1 MRTALPLLL
10 AVACATSFAQNVTL
24 NGRMGDRALLIIDGQ
39 ARTVAVGSTVAGV
52 KLLQWAGDDAKVDVN
67 GRVLLLTPGT
77 PVSMGSSGGGG
88 GGGRSIVLP
97 MSTGGHFMG
106 NGSIN
111 GRAVR
116 FMVDTGATV
125 VAMSAADA
133 DRIGLDYRK
142 GPPGYVNTANGTAPA
157 YRVNLNSV
165 RLGDVEVYN
174 VDAVVIPAPMDH
186 VLLGNSFLGR
196 FQMQRDNDSMRLEK
210 R

>member
-1 MRTALPLLL
+1 MSTRVRFLGHAALL
-10 AVACATSFAQNVTL
+10 VETDGQNVLIDPFLTGNPKAAAKADEL
-24 NGRMGDRALLIIDGQ
+24 PADAILVSHGHGDHVGD
-39 ARTVAVGSTVAGV
+39 TVAIA
-52 KLLQWAGDDAKVDVN
+52 
-67 GRVLLLTPGT
+67 R
-77 PVSMGSSGGGG
+77 
-88 GGGRSIVLP
+88 R
-97 MSTGGHFMG
+97 
-106 NGSIN
+106 
-111 GRAVR
+111 
-116 FMVDTGATV
+116 TGATV
-125 VAMSAADA
+125 VALSAADA

-142 GPPGYVNTANGTAPA
+142 GPPGYVSTANGTAPA